1 MKKKSST
8 IKKTDLC
15 CDRLHTTPPTCA
27 RPHGSPACWWSW
39 CPCPSHPA
47 LSWQHERQRP
57 YGWKRR
63 RPCQHPVPRQ
73 TAGPECPSQT
83 LQAGQQQ
90 LRAGWRPSCCPAC
103 HRSQCHKSSNCCL
116 RLQGST
122 EKIFQLLEAERKED
136 GQIVRALTDFFNLEG
151 NQTVININVASNL
164 HNLSDVF
171 VVQPQNFLITVVCV
185 LVIERDLDGFTL
197 FQLNLSSA
205 TLKTMRSD
213 LRRELLTLASLE
225 LR

>member
-1 MKKKSST
+1 M
-8 IKKTDLC
+8 
-15 CDRLHTTPPTCA
+15 
-27 RPHGSPACWWSW
+27 
-39 CPCPSHPA
+39 
-47 LSWQHERQRP
+47 
-57 YGWKRR
+57 
-63 RPCQHPVPRQ
+63 
-73 TAGPECPSQT
+73 
-83 LQAGQQQ
+83 
-90 LRAGWRPSCCPAC
+90 
-103 HRSQCHKSSNCCL
+103 
-116 RLQGST
+116 
-122 EKIFQLLEAERKED
+122 
-136 GQIVRALTDFFNLEG
+136 
-151 NQTVININVASNL
+151 ASNL

>member
-1 MKKKSST
+1 MIVCTLHHPPAHALMVLQLADDLDVLALLTQHFPDSMNVSGLTDERGEDHVNTLFHAKLQVLNVLLRHCRQVNSSSGQVDALLAAQRAAVLNVTNQVIAAFGYKEAQKKYFSYWRQNERR
-8 IKKTDLC
+8 TD
-15 CDRLHTTPPTCA
+15 
-27 RPHGSPACWWSW
+27 
-39 CPCPSHPA
+39 
-47 LSWQHERQRP
+47 
-57 YGWKRR
+57 K
-63 RPCQHPVPRQ
+63 
-73 TAGPECPSQT
+73 
-83 LQAGQQQ
+83 
-90 LRAGWRPSCCPAC
+90 
-103 HRSQCHKSSNCCL
+103 
-116 RLQGST
+116 
-122 EKIFQLLEAERKED
+122 F
-136 GQIVRALTDFFNLEG
+136 VRALTDFFNLEG